1 MRLLL
6 IFLIILNLLYAGW
19 VYFSPAPTDN
29 SLSPV
34 VGDLKQLELLNE
46 KERVTELELAESEQG
61 TAGQP
66 DVADIDTGSG
76 TGTATGSET
85 NASLSLSCYTVGP
98 FKDRSVMQQL
108 RDSLSD
114 HVSDVRVRKLTESE
128 KHRYWVYLPAL
139 SSRKQ
144 AKAMAA
150 RLREKKIEDFYIV
163 LKGDNKH
170 SISLGHF
177 REQKHANRRR
187 KGLGKLGF
195 DVEID
200 VIYRDLDVYWLDYR
214 LSGPESDPG
223 FELTEY
229 VTEGVSQI
237 SRACDQDSPE

>member
-19 VYFSPAPTDN
+19 VYFSPAPTDQT
-29 SLSPV
+29 LSPV
-34 VGDLKQLELLNE
+34 VGNLKQLELLNE
-46 KERVTELELAESEQG
+46 RRDAADSELVGGEQVATVDTEKAVDSEPEANEVT
-61 TAGQP
+61 
-66 DVADIDTGSG
+66 
-76 TGTATGSET
+76 
-85 NASLSLSCYTVGP
+85 SLSLSCYTVGP
-98 FKDRSVMQQL
+98 FKDRGMMQQL
-108 RDSLSD
+108 RDSLSN
-114 HVSDVRVRKLTESE
+114 HVSDVRVRKRTESE
-128 KHRYWVYLPAL
+128 KHRYWVYLPAA

-144 AKAMAA
+144 AKETAA

-163 LKGDNKH
+163 LRGDTKH

-195 DVEID
+195 NAEID
-200 VIYRDLDVYWLDYR
+200 VIYRDFDVYWLDYR
-214 LSGPESDPG
+214 LSGAESDPG